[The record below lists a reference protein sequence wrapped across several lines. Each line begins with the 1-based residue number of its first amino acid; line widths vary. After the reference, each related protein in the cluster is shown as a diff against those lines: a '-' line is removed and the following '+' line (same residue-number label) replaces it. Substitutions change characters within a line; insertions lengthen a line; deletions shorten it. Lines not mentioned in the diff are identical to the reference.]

1 MKGVKNLKPRENI
14 SLRFWINMIFSTSQ
28 ELSFYVWCYL
38 FWNILIFRCKSFI
51 KYSSPL
57 NNFSLE
63 IKSINTFMH
72 NVEKWPHITLR
83 KTCPYLELFWSV
95 FPSTWTDKG
104 EILSISPYSVQT
116 RENMDQKNSEYGH
129 FSSSVKTA
137 RFSTLWM
144 KWLQLKNVFFTDHRD
159 QRSTD
164 IDPKIGRPHF
174 QNA

>member
-14 SLRFWINMIFSTSQ
+14 SLRFWINMIFSTSK

-95 FPSTWTDKG
+95 FPLLELIKERSWVSLRIQYKRGKIWT
-104 EILSISPYSVQT
+104 
-116 RENMDQKNSEYGH
+116 R
-129 FSSSVKTA
+129 KTP
-137 RFSTLWM
+137 
-144 KWLQLKNVFFTDHRD
+144 NTD
-159 QRSTD
+159 T
-164 IDPKIGRPHF
+164 F
-174 QNA
+174 QAV